1 MSGFQNAATRI
12 SQGLILAALI
22 IGAARKMGIKTS
34 FRLFGYPGLAI
45 ILFLL
50 AAAGGIAM
58 IVQILVSD
66 SSHKTKH

>member
-1 MSGFQNAATRI
+1 M
-12 SQGLILAALI
+12 ILAALI
-22 IGAARKMGIKTS
+22 IGAALMMRIKTS
-34 FRLFGYPGLAI
+34 FRLFGYPGAAI

-50 AAAGGIAM
+50 AATGGIAM